1 MIPSIISAYEPLD
14 INEISVKAP
23 AIMTEHPFEGCK
35 KSYAFISTRELMNAM
50 IDHDFLPFSVHQSRS
65 RDKNN
70 TVFAKHAI
78 CFRHV
83 STFDMMGKDI
93 VPQVVILNSHDRT
106 TAYKIFCGFFRFVCS
121 NGLIVGDMVGGFSV
135 RHKGTKAIDD
145 VIDASFKVLDNSVK
159 MLSVIDDWKKIEL
172 NNSQRMELAYAAHDI
187 KFGTKDTP
195 ITPEMYLTAHNTED
209 GFNPNTLWNTFNIV
223 QENLIKGGLVGYN
236 PVRTGKKRERIKVT
250 TRSINNV
257 TQNIGYNTRL
267 WNAAEDMFNRV
278 SM

>member
-83 STFDMMGKDI
+83 STFDMLGKDI

-172 NNSQRMELAYAAHDI
+172 NNSQRMELAYAAH
-187 KFGTKDTP
+187 
-195 ITPEMYLTAHNTED
+195 
-209 GFNPNTLWNTFNIV
+209 
-223 QENLIKGGLVGYN
+223 IKGGLVGYN

>member
-14 INEISVKAP
+14 MHEITLKAP
-23 AIMTEHPFEGCK
+23 AIMAERPHEGCK
-35 KSYAFISTRELMNAM
+35 DSYSFISTRELMDAM

-65 RDKNN
+65 RDESKYGF
-70 TVFAKHAI
+70 TKHAI

-83 STFDMMGKDI
+83 STFDMMKKDI
-93 VPQVVILNSHDRT
+93 VPQVVILNSHDKS

-121 NGLIVGDMVGGFSV
+121 NGLIVGDACGGFAV
-135 RHKGTKAIDD
+135 YHKGKKAIDD

-159 MLSVIDDWKKIEL
+159 MLSVVDEWKKIEL
-172 NNSQRMELAYAAHDI
+172 SNNDRMELAYAAHEI
-187 KFGTKDTP
+187 KFGGKDTP

-250 TRSINNV
+250 TRSVNNIM
-257 TQNIGYNTRL
+257 QNIGYNAKL
-267 WNAAEDMFNRV
+267 WDAGDAIYNRV
-278 SM
+278 AM